1 MKLGL
6 LAMSGV
12 RVRNERLAWLG
23 VTLPQFVSR
32 GHVIASLP
40 SLPLLTLAALTP
52 SEIEVEYVEIPH
64 IDDLNIESLPDF
76 DAVAISS
83 YSAQIYEAYRLA
95 DTLRE
100 RGVKTII
107 GGPHVSALPDEASR
121 HVDCV
126 VVGEGE
132 PLWPEIARDLLAGN
146 LKRVYRSSAPGT
158 YDLADAPIP
167 RFDLLDP
174 ENYNR
179 IAIQTSRGCP
189 RNCDFCAGSKLL
201 GPGFRQK
208 PVANVVREIEA
219 LMDIWERPFIE
230 FADDNTFVDK
240 KWSRKLIEAVEP
252 LGIKWFAET
261 DISVADDD
269 ELLSRLR
276 GAGCYQLLI
285 GLETLSSKTLSNV
298 EQTGWK
304 ARQVSR
310 YAEQVRKI
318 QSHGVTV
325 NACFVVGF
333 DGEGVEVFEQIRQFE
348 KEAEPLE
355 IQVTVLT
362 PFPGTPIFQ
371 SLAREGRLDAIPFWD
386 RCTLFDL
393 NFQPR
398 GMSRGELENGL
409 YDLFSAMYCEEE
421 FLRRKRRY
429 MELCRELKR
438 RKAAEKGAMA

>member
-1 MKLGL
+1 MRLGL

-52 SEIEVEYVEIPH
+52 DEIEVEYVEIPH
-64 IDDLNIESLPDF
+64 IDDLNIDSLPDF

-83 YSAQIYEAYRLA
+83 YSAQIDEAYRLS
-95 DTLRE
+95 DTLRK

-107 GGPHVSALPDEASR
+107 GGPHVSVLPDEAMA

-132 PLWPEIARDLLAGN
+132 PLWPEVAQDLLADN
-146 LKRVYRSSAPGT
+146 LKPVYRSSAPGT
-158 YDLADAPIP
+158 YDLTEAPVP

-189 RNCDFCAGSKLL
+189 RDCDFCAGSKLL

-208 PVANVVREIEA
+208 PVGNVVREIEA
-219 LMDIWERPFIE
+219 LMEIWERPFIE

-240 KWSRKLIEAVEP
+240 KWSRELVDAIEP

-261 DISVADDD
+261 DISIADDE

-285 GLETLSSKTLSNV
+285 GLETLSPQTLSNV
-298 EQTGWK
+298 ERTGWK
-304 ARQVSR
+304 ARQVER
-310 YAEQVRKI
+310 YAKQVRKI
-318 QSHGVTV
+318 QSHGATV

-333 DGEGVEVFEQIRQFE
+333 DGEGTEVFEQIRQFDR
-348 KEAEPLE
+348 EAETLE
-355 IQVTVLT
+355 VQVTVLT
-362 PFPGTPIFQ
+362 PFPGTPLFQ
-371 SLAREGRLDAIPFWD
+371 SLADEGRLDTIPFWD

-393 NFQPR
+393 NFEPR
-398 GMSRGELENGL
+398 GMSREELENGL
-409 YDLFSAMYCEEE
+409 YDLFSELYCEEE
-421 FLRRKRRY
+421 FLRRKRLY
-429 MELCRELKR
+429 MELCRNLKR
-438 RKAAEKGAMA
+438 HKTAGKGAVA